1 MALETFGVQAM
12 IKWENRQRKVSKM
25 ISRGTVKTRNVTLKA
40 DYKTELLKVT
50 REKLIL
56 EKENAELKNKIKKII
71 NLVEGL

>member
-1 MALETFGVQAM
+1 
-12 IKWENRQRKVSKM
+12 M

-56 EKENAELKNKIKKII
+56 EKENAELKNKIKEII